1 MYQVIYFGKKHQL
14 SAQGDVT
21 KDRRNG
27 TLLRGQSDLQQVATT
42 ASGGKAYFV
51 LQWNGG
57 FGLDIVL

>member
-1 MYQVIYFGKKHQL
+1 LACTSCTRVIYYGKKHRR

-42 ASGGKAYFV
+42 TSGGEAFV
-51 LQWNGG
+51 SELAME
-57 FGLDIVL
+57 